1 MKFNEIPQFIS
12 SSGYEIN
19 MPLDFLENKIQ
30 EWIKDDY
37 YNLQLNPDFQRG
49 HVWTKDQQISFVEYY
64 FRGGTSGRVLY
75 FNKPSW
81 NHEAT
86 TNYDDFVIV
95 DGLQRLTALRRFL
108 SEEIQIFGQYLKEF
122 GQRIRMARSCN
133 NLKLN
138 INTLQTKAEILEWYL
153 QMNTGGTVHTD
164 QEITKVKKLLQET
177 KIGV

>member
-86 TNYDDFVIV
+86 TNYDDFVI
-95 DGLQRLTALRRFL
+95 DPQDPFYIHIGKLDTSRRYMDEWELCYPVEFFHKLCMNSL
-108 SEEIQIFGQYLKEF
+108 S
-122 GQRIRMARSCN
+122 
-133 NLKLN
+133 NLKIHLKSIGIDPSSFYTEGPYFIDKLN
-138 INTLQTKAEILEWYL
+138 KA
-153 QMNTGGTVHTD
+153 
-164 QEITKVKKLLQET
+164 
-177 KIGV
+177 